1 MFTLHEDEKA
11 YRHGDHGPKY
21 LMMGPTSNFGIV
33 KLLPGN
39 VVSPHY
45 HEIMEENF
53 YILEGTVSMT
63 VNDVESTYSAGDF
76 IHLEPGE
83 VHRLENKGTETVR
96 FVVTTSPWMDHADKI
111 EV

>member
-1 MFTLHEDEKA
+1 MFTIHENEKE

-21 LMMGPTSNFGIV
+21 LMMGPKSNFGIV
-33 KLLPGN
+33 QLLPGN
-39 VVSPHY
+39 VVPPHY

-63 VNDVESTYSAGDF
+63 VDGTERTFRHGDF

-83 VHRLENKGTETVR
+83 IHQLENKTGSVVR
-96 FVVTTSPWMDHADKI
+96 FVVTTSPFMDHADKV